1 MGVRRCPS
9 HHRGGDRKDRQ
20 EAAAP
25 TVLPDVPNG
34 LRTFPQQEQRSFLPF
49 LYLQPLQ
56 QLGCTPSCAEQGLQ
70 IVGRNPCFTTF
81 STQFYRVASQPLGPL
96 SPSHQL
102 PTAKHQS
109 CFSAHLLCLSAGS
122 QMGQISLL
130 FWVGYSQLELL
141 QESTPQVISLDQHRN
156 RQPSTVAR
164 RSQQPYG

>member
-1 MGVRRCPS
+1 MHRCPS
-9 HHRGGDRKDRQ
+9 HHRGGDRKARQ

-34 LRTFPQQEQRSFLPF
+34 LRTFPQQEQRSFLLF
-49 LYLQPLQ
+49 LYHLQPLQ
-56 QLGCTPSCAEQGLQ
+56 QLGCTPRCAEKGLQ
-70 IVGRNPCFTTF
+70 VVGRNSCFTAF
-81 STQFYRVASQPLGPL
+81 STQFYPVASQPLVPL

-109 CFSAHLLCLSAGS
+109 CFSAYILCLSAGS
-122 QMGQISLL
+122 QTGQISLL
-130 FWVGYSQLELL
+130 FWVGYSQPELL
-141 QESTPQVISLDQHRN
+141 QESTPQVISLGQHRN